1 MLILLSN
8 HSANTHVLANWLL
21 NSNSPMQHDQGYTV
35 SLWMLPLGD
44 YSWETM
50 HKMMMKKY
58 SHFAAHFDGHC
69 NAVLPFCAHR
79 LMEEVQVFTKNY
91 WMTPLALG
99 EHLL

>member
-1 MLILLSN
+1 
-8 HSANTHVLANWLL
+8 
-21 NSNSPMQHDQGYTV
+21 MQHDQGYTV